1 MNYYELGE
9 KFLEQQQWE
18 EAVTSYRQAI
28 KLNPTFS
35 WSYYKLG
42 QALTQLQKWE
52 EAITTYQKSIELN
65 SDFPWSYHH
74 LGNALLQLEKWE
86 EAVNAYQNF
95 LKLNSDN
102 YWAYHKL
109 GEALFKI
116 GEFDA
121 AIISYQKAIILNPEI
136 KGTHQKLADILFQI
150 GKLEAAE
157 IAYRHAIKLNPEVVW
172 YRQCLGDVLLRQ
184 KRLDEAIA
192 TYLEIAQIT
201 PNLTWM
207 HLQLGDAFA
216 QLCQSNLD
224 ETINYYCQAIKNPNQ
239 YPIYQKSLY
248 LIKTNPELY
257 LELGNYLAQENQIY
271 GAVIIYYLLLE
282 ILPSQINIHQQLDQI
297 FRQKIKLEQQLNT
310 FYSAVKTEGD
320 SQSYYNLGL
329 ALTKQQKWLEAT
341 IVYHRA
347 IELNPDFAWWSDIRL
362 WETFRKQGKL
372 QKIVDLFQE
381 FINHSNNSLCR
392 YLNLAEALTQVNRNT
407 EAIEIYQTASQQQI
421 QQNYPNFFLKSQKLP
436 QISGPNF
443 LVIGVKKGGTTS
455 IYNYL
460 IQHPQILPGIKKEID
475 FWSSYFHRGLDWY
488 RAHFPAIPESEK
500 LLTGEASPSYFDSP
514 DSPSRLFHFFPK
526 IKLIV
531 LLRNPADRTISSYY
545 HEVRLKAENISVEEV
560 INSRL
565 EKLIKISSSLAR
577 EKDYWNYRGDYIA
590 SSVYLDWL
598 KEWLNIFPREQLL
611 ILPSEEFYSDPKT
624 TMKQVF
630 NFLDLPDY
638 QIQDYPKFNAGS
650 YASISKSLRQK
661 LNDYFQSHNQRL
673 EEYLGMKFGW

>member
-28 KLNPTFS
+28 KFNPTFS

-42 QALTQLQKWE
+42 QALTQLQKWD
-52 EAITTYQKSIELN
+52 EAITNYQKSIELN

-121 AIISYQKAIILNPEI
+121 AIISYQKAIRLNPEI
-136 KGTHQKLADILFQI
+136 KGTHQKLADILFQT

-201 PNLTWM
+201 PNQTWM

-248 LIKTNPELY
+248 LIKANPELY

-271 GAVIIYYLLLE
+271 GAIIIYYLLLE
-282 ILPSQINIHQQLDQI
+282 ILPSQINIHQQLDQT
-297 FRQKIKLEQQLNT
+297 FRQKIQLEQQLNT

-347 IELNPDFAWWSDIRL
+347 MELNPDFAWWSDIRL

-381 FINHSNNSLCR
+381 FINHPNNSLCR

-407 EAIEIYQTASQQQI
+407 EAIEIYQTSSQQQI

-475 FWSSYFHRGLDWY
+475 FWSFYFHRGLDWY

-514 DSPSRLFHFFPK
+514 DSPPRLFHFFPK

-531 LLRNPADRTISSYY
+531 LLRNP
-545 HEVRLKAENISVEEV
+545 
-560 INSRL
+560 
-565 EKLIKISSSLAR
+565 
-577 EKDYWNYRGDYIA
+577 
-590 SSVYLDWL
+590 
-598 KEWLNIFPREQLL
+598 
-611 ILPSEEFYSDPKT
+611 
-624 TMKQVF
+624 
-630 NFLDLPDY
+630 
-638 QIQDYPKFNAGS
+638 
-650 YASISKSLRQK
+650 
-661 LNDYFQSHNQRL
+661 
-673 EEYLGMKFGW
+673 